1 MKLAELARTI
11 VAQGLLITGRDVV
24 QKYRRGK
31 GMTLEVG
38 ASKPAL
44 AADEPRGFRARIA
57 HYGLQAIHYTPQAS
71 VSVASHL
78 AVERQNS
85 GQGVPS
91 AS

>member
-1 MKLAELARTI
+1 M
-11 VAQGLLITGRDVV
+11 

-31 GMTLEVG
+31 GMTLEAG

-57 HYGLQAIHYTPQAS
+57 HCGLQATHYTPQAS
-71 VSVASHL
+71 VPVAAQL
-78 AVERQNS
+78 AVEGQNS